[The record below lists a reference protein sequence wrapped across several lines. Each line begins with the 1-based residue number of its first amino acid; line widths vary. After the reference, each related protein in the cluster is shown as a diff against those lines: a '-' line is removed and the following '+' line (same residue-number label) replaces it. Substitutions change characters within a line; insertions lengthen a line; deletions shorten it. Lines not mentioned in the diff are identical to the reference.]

1 MFRRRLTTVVS
12 LIVVIGIMFGLGA
25 CASISSSEGGRSAE
39 ATPTPIPTSVV
50 PTNPTYEVQRGTVI
64 RQLQFSGRVAPVLEE
79 ELFFKTSGYVDAVYV
94 RRNDEVKAG
103 DLLAE
108 LEVTDLKNQITQ
120 VEAELQAV
128 QLDYERRIT
137 EASNNVRGAELRL
150 SKLQASGN
158 DSQILSA
165 RIALERAQ
173 ERLANA
179 QDEYN
184 KSLDRHWERPEVRE
198 AYADAVREA
207 QWNLE
212 LAQSQYNDALN
223 ARARTAYDIELAQMD
238 LDLAELRLAE
248 IQTGLDVTRTQLSLQ
263 RLRDQLNDARIVAP
277 FDGVI
282 LQSNVMEGRQV
293 QGYSP
298 VMTLA
303 DPTEVEISADLQSSE
318 MSELSE
324 GMEVVAEFVNRP
336 GNEFTGMIRRLP
348 YPYSGGG
355 LGEDVRDE
363 DPSVRITL
371 DNADETGYE
380 YELGDRLRMTVELER
395 SENTLWLPPQAVR
408 TFEGRSFVVVQ
419 EGGAQ
424 IRRDVRLGIKGEGC
438 IEILEGVE
446 EGQTVVAP

>member
-1 MFRRRLTTVVS
+1 MFQRRLTTLVS
-12 LIVVIGIMFGLGA
+12 LIVLVGIMFGLGA
-25 CASISSSEGGRSAE
+25 CATSSSEGSDRRAE
-39 ATPTPIPTSVV
+39 STPTPIPTSVV
-50 PTNPTYEVQRGTVI
+50 PTNPTYQVQRGTVI
-64 RQLQFSGRVAPVLEE
+64 RELQFTGRVAPVQEE
-79 ELFFKTSGYVDAVYV
+79 ELFFKTGGYVDAVYV
-94 RRNDEVKAG
+94 RRNDQVEAG

-120 VEAELQAV
+120 SEAELQAV
-128 QLDYERRIT
+128 QLDYDRRIT
-137 EASNNVRGAELRL
+137 EATNNVRGAELRVA
-150 SKLQASGN
+150 KLQASGN

-165 RIALERAQ
+165 RINLERAQ

-207 QWNLE
+207 QWNLDM
-212 LAQSQYNDALN
+212 AQAQYNDALN
-223 ARARTAYDIELAQMD
+223 ARARIAYDIELAQMD
-238 LDLAELRLAE
+238 LDLAQLRLAE
-248 IQTGLDVTRTQLSLQ
+248 IQTGVDVTRTVLSLN

-282 LQSNVMEGRQV
+282 LQNNVMEGRQV
-293 QGYSP
+293 QGYSA

-303 DPTEVEISADLQSSE
+303 DPTELEISADLQSSE

-324 GMEVVAEFVNRP
+324 GAEVVAEFVNRP
-336 GNEFTGMIRRLP
+336 GEEFTGVIRRLP

-355 LGEDVRDE
+355 LGEAVDD
-363 DPSVRITL
+363 DDSSVRITL
-371 DNADETGYE
+371 DNADQTE
-380 YELGDRLRMTVELER
+380 YAYDLGDRLRMTVELER
-395 SENTLWLPPQAVR
+395 AEDALWLSPQAVR
-408 TFEGRSFVVVQ
+408 TFEGRSFVVLQ

-424 IRRDVRLGIKGEGC
+424 IRRDVRLGIRAEDRVEIVEG
-438 IEILEGVE
+438 LE